1 MDYAWGS
8 AYARPHPVNARLS
21 SFFNAYGFALFAPLV
36 ALFLVALL
44 NQTGWV
50 QRLENLTISLRFHV
64 RAPWDPPADS
74 RLLLVGIDQQ
84 SIDHIG
90 AWPWQRTVE
99 ADFLKS
105 IAASGMNPR
114 TVAFDLLLTDNH
126 DPYHVLDKRGEAD
139 MDTVL
144 GDAAGLLPSVITGAQ
159 GFRVDGSESAEAKQT
174 TELALK
180 QAGPTQP
187 YTQIVGDRN
196 KIGGASMAILP
207 VEPLRKQS
215 LFGFVDDTPSLD
227 GVHYRLPVVVRIG
240 DSVYPS
246 LALQTVC
253 QILHV
258 DADEVTVHVG
268 RDVTLKN
275 SSGKSWR
282 IPIDDQGQIAINYRN
297 PATYSTLNFG
307 VLLQSLAEYGKSGT
321 PIPASCNIDKK
332 ALLIGQVADGLAKA
346 DIGPTPLEARS
357 PLVYTHFNV
366 INSVLTGDYLQEVP
380 TFWIVIGYLVVSWLS
395 LFGLRH
401 SSIVGS
407 VGVPT
412 AVIIAY
418 FLVAVAIFWVWSIE
432 IAMAWPMAAYF
443 GVQVVRGIRL
453 WREEARSRQQLK
465 TVFSQMLSPEVMN
478 HVLSH
483 PGGLELGGTTRE
495 VTILFSDI
503 RDFTKISENI
513 ATTELVR
520 QLNEYFAEMVGCV
533 TEQRGTFH
541 KFIGDAIM
549 AVWGDIASVSSGPA
563 EDARAAVGAALE
575 MRRKLAGLNRRRVA
589 DGLLPLRIG
598 IGLNHGEVLVGQIG
612 AAQRSEFTV
621 IGDAVN
627 VASRLEGMTK
637 EFHTD
642 LAIGEGVQAL
652 LGDAYRTRRLGFVQ
666 LKGKSEP
673 MMVFE
678 VLDDADEPDAW
689 SPDDLRI
696 YHQAL
701 DQFLARDFSGAE
713 AGFAACLE
721 RHPDDYCVQRYGQAA
736 GEFRVSP
743 PPADW
748 DGRLVMETK

>member
-1 MDYAWGS
+1 MDYARNS
-8 AYARPHPVNARLS
+8 PYARPHPVNARLC
-21 SFFNAYGFALFAPLV
+21 SFFKAYGFALFAPLV

-50 QRLENLTISLRFHV
+50 QRIENLTISLRFHA

-84 SIDHIG
+84 SLDLIG
-90 AWPWQRTVE
+90 AWPWPRKVE

-105 IAASGMNPR
+105 IVASGMNPR
-114 TVAFDLLLTDNH
+114 TVAFDLLLTDNF
-126 DPYHVLDKRGEAD
+126 DPYHDLGGKSDPTVDSQLGE
-139 MDTVL
+139 
-144 GDAAGLLPSVITGAQ
+144 AAGLLPSVITGATK
-159 GFRVDGSESAEAKQT
+159 RDEADNPQA
-174 TELALK
+174 LADP
-180 QAGPTQP
+180 GPTQP
-187 YTQIVGDRN
+187 FPHVVGDRHQLS
-196 KIGGASMAILP
+196 GAVSALLP
-207 VEPLRKQS
+207 VEPLRQQS
-215 LFGFVDDTPSLD
+215 LFGFVDDTPSTVD
-227 GVHYRLPVVVRIG
+227 GVRYNLPMVVRIG
-240 DSVYPS
+240 DAVYPS
-246 LALQTVC
+246 LALQTIC

-258 DADEVTVHVG
+258 DPDRVTVNVG
-268 RDVTLKN
+268 RDVVLRN
-275 SSGKSWR
+275 SSGKTWT
-282 IPIDDQGQIAINYRN
+282 IPVNAAGEMTINYRRSSGFSIISFRGLFE
-297 PATYSTLNFG
+297 ALTRHEKF
-307 VLLQSLAEYGKSGT
+307 GT
-321 PIPASCNIDKK
+321 PIPPEGNIDRK
-332 ALLIGQVADGLAKA
+332 ALLIGQTADGAI
-346 DIGPTPLEARS
+346 DIGPTPMQARS
-357 PLVYTHFNV
+357 PLVYTHFNA
-366 INSVLTGDYLQEVP
+366 INDVLRGDYIHTVP
-380 TFWIVIGYLVVSWLS
+380 SFWIVIGYLIVSWVS

-401 SSIVGS
+401 RSIVGS

-549 AVWGDIASVSSGPA
+549 AVWGDIASVSSGPE

-575 MRRKLAGLNRRRVA
+575 MRRKLAGLNRQRTA
-589 DGLLPLRIG
+589 EGLLPLRIG

-621 IGDAVN
+621 IGDPVN

-678 VLDDADEPDAW
+678 VLDDANKTGAW

-701 DQFLARDFSGAE
+701 DRFLARDFSGAE
-713 AGFAACLE
+713 TGFAACLK

-748 DGRLVMETK
+748 DGRFVMETK